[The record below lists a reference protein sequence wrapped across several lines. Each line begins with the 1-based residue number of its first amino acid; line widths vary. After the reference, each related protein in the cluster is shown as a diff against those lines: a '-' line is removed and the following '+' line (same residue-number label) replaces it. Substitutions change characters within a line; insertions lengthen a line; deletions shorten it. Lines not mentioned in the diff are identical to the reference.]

1 MYQKIYGS
9 KAKLWSAEEYQCL
22 AAQELLEQLGL
33 FSIGQSINIDGGLDS
48 FRSSGWGKGVDYLFF
63 IFNPR
68 SGQVHPVGINEML
81 RWQLGDDDYNKSGF
95 YRSVQGVP
103 LYVTTSSPIGFSPAN
118 YHTVV
123 EIGESTDDG
132 DKLLVVGDDEYILQ
146 DTATSAV
153 SFVAPGAYKLSTL
166 KKPSQDWDESYWY

>member
-48 FRSSGWGKGVDYLFF
+48 FRSSGWGKGVDHIFF
-63 IFNPR
+63 FSNQR
-68 SGQVHPVGINEML
+68 SGLIHPVGINEMPG
-81 RWQLGDDDYNKSGF
+81 WKMEDDDYKKSGF

-103 LYVTTSSPIGFSPAN
+103 LYVTTSSPIGFAPPS
-118 YHTVV
+118 YHTVA

-132 DKLLVVGDDEYILQ
+132 DKLLVVGDDEYVLQ
-146 DTATSAV
+146 DCGTSAV
-153 SFVAPGAYKLSTL
+153 SFVAPGAYKLSGI